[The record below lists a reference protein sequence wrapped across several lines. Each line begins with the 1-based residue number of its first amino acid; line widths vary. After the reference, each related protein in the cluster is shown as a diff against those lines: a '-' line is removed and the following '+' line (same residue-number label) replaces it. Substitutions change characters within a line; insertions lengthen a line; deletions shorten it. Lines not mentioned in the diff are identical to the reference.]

1 FLPRSP
7 EGPVRLLEHE
17 AKRLLLEAGIP
28 VPPGRL
34 VRTARELR
42 AACAELSFPRM
53 VKAQVPAGGRGK
65 AGGVFCAAT
74 AEEAER
80 RGRALCAGTLRGFPV
95 EGLLLEEPAAALE
108 EVFLAVTYDAGAK
121 RPVLLATRRGGIEIE
136 AAAAADPA
144 GLVRVPVDVMLGFH
158 PFQAREVA
166 SRLGFAGPNLTAFA
180 DLTHR
185 AVQTFL
191 RLDATL
197 LEINP
202 LAQTGPGT
210 FVALDAHLEIDDDA
224 LFRHPELE
232 QVHGIRRREGSGR
245 SPTPLEVEAA
255 RIDALDYRGVAGRV
269 IEFDGEL
276 GLLIGGGGASLAAF
290 DAIRRHGGRP
300 ANYCEIGG
308 NPSVRKVQALT
319 ELLLR
324 KPGVRRLGV
333 IMNVVSNTRVDLV
346 ARGVIKGCLAAG
358 RQPRETISVFRVP
371 GSWEEE
377 GAKILRKYG
386 VPFCDR
392 TVSIDEAARRAAHAC

>member
-1 FLPRSP
+1 M
-7 EGPVRLLEHE
+7 RLLEHE
-17 AKRLLLEAGIP
+17 AKRLLREAGIP

-34 VRTARELR
+34 VRTAGELR
-42 AACAELSFPRM
+42 AACAALSFPRM
-53 VKAQVPAGGRGK
+53 VKAQVPVGGRGK

-74 AEEAER
+74 ADEAER
-80 RGRALCAGTLRGFPV
+80 RGVGLYAGILRGFPV
-95 EGLLLEEPAAALE
+95 EGLLLEESVAALE
-108 EVFLAVTYDAGAK
+108 EAFLAIAYDAAAK
-121 RPVLLATRRGGIEIE
+121 RPVLLATRRGGIEVE
-136 AAAAADPA
+136 AATDPA

-158 PFQAREVA
+158 LFQAREVA

-185 AVQTFL
+185 AVLTFL
-191 RLDATL
+191 QLDATL

-232 QVHGIRRREGSGR
+232 QGHGIRRREGSGR

-255 RIDALDYRGVAGRV
+255 QIDALDYRGVAGRV

-386 VPFCDR
+386 VPLCDR
-392 TVSIDEAARRAAHAC
+392 TVSIDEAARRAAHAH

>member
-1 FLPRSP
+1 M
-7 EGPVRLLEHE
+7 RLLEHE
-17 AKRLLLEAGIP
+17 AKRLLREAGIP

-34 VRTARELR
+34 VRTAGELR
-42 AACAELSFPRM
+42 AACAALSFPRM
-53 VKAQVPAGGRGK
+53 VKAQVPVGGRGK

-74 AEEAER
+74 ADEAER
-80 RGRALCAGTLRGFPV
+80 RGETLYAGMLRGFPV
-95 EGLLLEEPAAALE
+95 EGLLLEESVAALE
-108 EVFLAVTYDAGAK
+108 EAFLAIRYDAGAK
-121 RPVLLATRRGGIEIE
+121 RPVLLASRRGGIEVE
-136 AAAAADPA
+136 AATASNPA
-144 GLVRVPVDVMLGFH
+144 GLLRVPVDGRLGFH

-166 SRLGFAGPNLTAFA
+166 SRLGFGGPDLTAFA
-180 DLTHR
+180 DLAHR
-185 AVQTFL
+185 AVEAFI

-202 LAQTGPGT
+202 LARTGPGT
-210 FVALDAHLEIDDDA
+210 FVALDAHLELDDDA

-232 QVHGIRRREGSGR
+232 RIHGIRRREGSGR
-245 SPTPLEVEAA
+245 PPTPLETEAA

-276 GLLIGGGGASLAAF
+276 GLLIGGGGASLTAF

-377 GAKILRKYG
+377 GAKILRRYG

-392 TVSIDEAARRAAHAC
+392 TVSIDEAARRAVNSC

>member
-1 FLPRSP
+1 M
-7 EGPVRLLEHE
+7 RLLEHE
-17 AKRLLLEAGIP
+17 AKALLREAGIP
-28 VPPGRL
+28 APSGRF
-34 VRTARELR
+34 VRSAEDLR
-42 AACAELSFPRM
+42 AACAALSFPRM
-53 VKAQVPAGGRGK
+53 VKAQVPVGGRGK

-74 AEEAER
+74 ADEAER
-80 RGRALCAGTLRGFPV
+80 RGVGLYAGTLRGFPV
-95 EGLLLEEPAAALE
+95 EGLLLEESVAVLE
-108 EVFLAVTYDAGAK
+108 EAFLAIAYDAAAK
-121 RPVLLATRRGGIEIE
+121 RPVLLASRRGGIEVE
-136 AAAAADPA
+136 AAAGADPA
-144 GLVRVPVDVMLGFH
+144 ALVRVPIDVRLGFH

-166 SRLGFAGPNLTAFA
+166 SRLGFAGPDLTAFA

-185 AVQTFL
+185 AVQAFL

-202 LAQTGPGT
+202 LARTGPGT

-224 LFRHPELE
+224 LFRHSDLE

-276 GLLIGGGGASLAAF
+276 GLLIGGGGASLTAF

-319 ELLLR
+319 ALLLH

-392 TVSIDEAARRAAHAC
+392 TVSIDEAARRAVNSC